1 MQGRFSINNPSRA
14 AWSGLLDGLSL
25 PKRQVL
31 GPAGGAIYYNRILGA
46 NIDHPTLNPF
56 KNDRDNTLD
65 ALNDQKWFNLVMAIN
80 SLRSTQVPLSI
91 FSRASDI
98 LGVEELTD
106 KSPYLTEIIT
116 GIAKPED
123 YTTVGAGLADDLDL
137 ERIPQQLMSLLKAGG
152 RQYYQTYI
160 FTEQLR
166 PARKNNI
173 GGTERRAVDG
183 NRNVSNYEVAGQSA
197 RRVVF
202 ELIGASQWIESLKRG
217 HFGQYRDQNGD
228 LEPLAPLYP
237 RVIQQYPL
245 SLDN

>member
-1 MQGRFSINNPSRA
+1 MP
-14 AWSGLLDGLSL
+14 
-25 PKRQVL
+25 
-31 GPAGGAIYYNRILGA
+31 
-46 NIDHPTLNPF
+46 HP
-56 KNDRDNTLD
+56 
-65 ALNDQKWFNLVMAIN
+65 V
-80 SLRSTQVPLSI
+80 

-116 GIAKPED
+116 GIATPEN

-137 ERIPQQLMSLLKAGG
+137 ERIPQQLMSLLKTGG

-183 NRNVSNYEVAGQSA
+183 SRNVSNYEVAGQSA
-197 RRVVF
+197 RRVVY
-202 ELIGASQWIESLKRG
+202 ELVGASQWIESLKRG
-217 HFGQYRDQNGD
+217 HFGQYRYQNGD
-228 LEPLAPLYP
+228 LHPLAPLYP
-237 RVIQQYPL
+237 RVVQQYPI